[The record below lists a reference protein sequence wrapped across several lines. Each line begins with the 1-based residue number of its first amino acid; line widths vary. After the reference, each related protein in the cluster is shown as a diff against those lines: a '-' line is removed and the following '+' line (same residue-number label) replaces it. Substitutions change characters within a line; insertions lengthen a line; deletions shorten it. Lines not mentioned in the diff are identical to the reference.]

1 MIKLCNSCGKKV
13 LLLFG
18 FLIILITSLLSTSLT
33 NQHQTITIAQTN
45 DDINNNNI
53 NNNSTFKLYEN
64 PTYGIQIQYP
74 SDWGRLDLSF
84 LQNSADIDFY
94 PLSDTSLAKNVK
106 LQVNNLPFH
115 NMTLEEYT
123 NTQINPTEEILL
135 ESNTTTLADI
145 PGYKIVFTNVA
156 GLKTMQVW
164 TIKDDKAY
172 IITYVAKEE
181 DYENDLQI
189 AQKMIDSFEITK

>member
-1 MIKLCNSCGKKV
+1 MIKVCNSCGKKV
-13 LLLFG
+13 LLLLFSL
-18 FLIILITSLLSTSLT
+18 LIILITSLLSTSLT

-45 DDINNNNI
+45 DDN
-53 NNNSTFKLYEN
+53 TFRIYEN

-74 SDWGRLDLSF
+74 SNWGRLDLSF
-84 LQNSADIDFY
+84 LQDSADIDFY
-94 PLSDTSLAKNVK
+94 PLSDTSLAKNLKILVK
-106 LQVNNLPFH
+106 NLPFH

-123 NTQINPTEEILL
+123 NSQINPTEEILL
-135 ESNTTTLADI
+135 ESNTTTLANI
-145 PGYKIVFTNVA
+145 PGYKIVFTNVV

-164 TIKDDKAY
+164 AIKDDKAY

-181 DYENDLQI
+181 DYEKDLQI